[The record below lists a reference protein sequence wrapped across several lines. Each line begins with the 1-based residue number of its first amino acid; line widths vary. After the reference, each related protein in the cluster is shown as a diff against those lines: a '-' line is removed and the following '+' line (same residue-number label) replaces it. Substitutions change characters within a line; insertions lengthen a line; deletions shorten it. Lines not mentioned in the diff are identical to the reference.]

1 MIIFMFIGIVI
12 YIVAKVKGIKKLKKV
27 ARFIL
32 KELFI
37 TFIMFSSLNIAAS
50 AALHWKYA

>member
-1 MIIFMFIGIVI
+1 MFIGIVI

-50 AALHWKYA
+50 AALHWKYAE